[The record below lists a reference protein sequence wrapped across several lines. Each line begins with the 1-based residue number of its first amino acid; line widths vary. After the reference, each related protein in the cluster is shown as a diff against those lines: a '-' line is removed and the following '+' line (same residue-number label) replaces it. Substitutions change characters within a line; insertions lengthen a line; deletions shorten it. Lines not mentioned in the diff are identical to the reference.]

1 MGIINQF
8 MKFDYYLYI
17 LIYGLAFAFQY
28 VYAYSARVF
37 LNNTLYVFS
46 GVLNTIV
53 SVVLNVILIVFFHW
67 DVKALYVSAVIGIV
81 LQIIV
86 IEWKLRLIKNF
97 RINDIDFKI
106 IQRMVKFSITLCV
119 ATI

>member
-1 MGIINQF
+1 MVWLLLFNMYMHIQ
-8 MKFDYYLYI
+8 
-17 LIYGLAFAFQY
+17 
-28 VYAYSARVF
+28 RVLF

-86 IEWKLRLIKNF
+86 IEWKLRLIK
-97 RINDIDFKI
+97 K
-106 IQRMVKFSITLCV
+106 L
-119 ATI
+119 